1 MDIQGT
7 GDSDVKLIADA
18 EKSFQTA
25 DHLIYFV
32 YPMLK
37 DQKLIKKALEE
48 IFLCARN
55 LVTSILLFE
64 HKKTNIRV
72 YQDNESNIET
82 FKRIST
88 KLDVSKP
95 ELDVILEIFDFND
108 KHQKSPTEF
117 VQKSQIIILL
127 ENKRYETITFEKL
140 KSYANILKTVIQ
152 KFKLYRE
159 QKF

>member
-1 MDIQGT
+1 MNVQGT
-7 GDSDVKLIADA
+7 GDLDVKLFSDS

-25 DHLIYFV
+25 DHLMYFV

-37 DQKLIKKALEE
+37 DPKLIKKALEE
-48 IFLCARN
+48 IFSSARN
-55 LVTSILLFE
+55 MIRSIILFE
-64 HKKTNIRV
+64 HKKSNIRL

-82 FKRIST
+82 FKKIST
-88 KLDVSKP
+88 KLDISKP
-95 ELDVILEIFDFND
+95 ELDTVLEIFTFSE

-117 VQKSQIIILL
+117 VRNNQIIILL
-127 ENKRYETITFEKL
+127 ENQRYETITFEKL
-140 KSYANILKTVIQ
+140 KSYVNILKTIIQ